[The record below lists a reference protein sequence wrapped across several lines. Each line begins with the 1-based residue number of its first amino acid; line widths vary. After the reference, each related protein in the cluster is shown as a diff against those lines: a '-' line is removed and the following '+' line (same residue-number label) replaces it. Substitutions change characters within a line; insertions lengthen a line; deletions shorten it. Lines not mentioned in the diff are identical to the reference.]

1 MKKFLSGCFLLIL
14 LACSGSKETP
24 AEVYDLSFT
33 CPAGWTVSEQ
43 EDYGDSKYMSIEK
56 EGFSSSGI
64 VMITYANEEF
74 ELTDYLDIH
83 KESYKEQK
91 IFSNIK
97 FNLVKDSSYGQYD
110 GILAEYRV
118 SVMSVAHVGRMY
130 VFHAKGKT
138 ICVTEQEAVEDSAK
152 NKTGFEKIRET
163 FLVR

>member
-1 MKKFLSGCFLLIL
+1 MKKFLSSCLLLIL

-24 AEVYDLSFT
+24 ADVYDLSFT

-43 EDYGDSKYMSIEK
+43 EDYGDSKYLSIEK
-56 EGFSSSGI
+56 KGFTSSGI

-91 IFSNIK
+91 IFSNIA
-97 FNLVKDSSYGQYD
+97 FNKVKDAPYGQYE
-110 GILAEYRV
+110 GITTDYKV

-130 VFHAKGKT
+130 VFHANGKT
-138 ICVTEQEAVEDSAK
+138 ICVTEQEAVEDSTK
-152 NKTGFEKIRET
+152 NKAGFNKIRET
-163 FLVR
+163 FSAH